1 MAIPLGDTEPYYE
14 LGSYHRTVA
23 TTSAEAQLWFDST
36 GHGPGVRVQPLRSG
50 AAWRRHLG
58 ETDLAIARWGIAYR
72 VGPNYNK
79 AWDAFDPVDRA
90 VSLARAHM
98 ELELAAKG
106 RLTAAE
112 RGHHRGTTSA
122 TIRCVRQTG

>member
-1 MAIPLGDTEPYYE
+1 MVRAYAFNHE
-14 LGSYHRTVA
+14 
-23 TTSAEAQLWFDST
+23 EAVRCLEKAF
-36 GHGPGVRVQPLRSG
+36 GV
-50 AAWRRHLG
+50 

-90 VSLARAHM
+90 ASLAPALM
-98 ELELAAKG
+98 ELGLAAKG